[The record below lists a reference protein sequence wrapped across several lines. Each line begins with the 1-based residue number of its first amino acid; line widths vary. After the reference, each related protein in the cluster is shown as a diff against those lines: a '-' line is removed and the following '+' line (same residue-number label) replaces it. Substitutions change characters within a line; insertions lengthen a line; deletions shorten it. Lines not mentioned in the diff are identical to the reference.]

1 MGTRSTGEQLAMEV
15 AGQKKVDYLRYALA
29 ILLLLPLGVF
39 LRKVGLPFQAVVSTL
54 FTVIPLVGLL
64 GRRGWF
70 FYYVYVLPPLT
81 LWLLIFAAWFISLFG
96 DQAYSPLQIALMI
109 WPLLLYCV
117 VVEILT
123 VTLHVRVFKQEHRNE
138 R

>member
-1 MGTRSTGEQLAMEV
+1 MGARSTGEQLAMEV

-70 FYYVYVLPPLT
+70 FYYIYVLPPLT

-96 DQAYSPLQIALMI
+96 DQAYSRFQIALMI

-123 VTLHVRVFKQEHRNE
+123 VSLHVRVFKQKHRNE